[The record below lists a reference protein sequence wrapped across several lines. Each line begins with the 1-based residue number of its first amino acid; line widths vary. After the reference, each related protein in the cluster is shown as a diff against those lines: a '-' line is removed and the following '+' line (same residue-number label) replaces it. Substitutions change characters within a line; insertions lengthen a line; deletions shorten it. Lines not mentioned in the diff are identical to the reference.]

1 MMKWLI
7 FLLLCGLIFITL
19 QTPAVMVEKTQ
30 ASYAAMKVT
39 AEEEGK
45 TRVIE
50 RFSITAPIDAYM
62 KRIDLSA
69 GDTVKKGQTII
80 VLEPVPS
87 SVLDPSSRSQAEAIL
102 GASQELE
109 NIIEEISEAAKAE
122 LDLADISYTRA
133 DELHKKKHIAEHELD
148 VTKANKRRAE
158 AIYRAS
164 QFGWVFSKY
173 LTQMSHSTLDYEN
186 VRHTDQDSRSF
197 KISSTTI
204 GKVLNLAD
212 KSERLVKA
220 GELLMEIG
228 DVKYLEVEVEVLSK
242 IAVKLKPDMP
252 VELHDWGGEQ
262 FLQGK
267 IKTIEPSGF
276 MKVSALGVE
285 EQRVK
290 VIVSIHIP
298 SDDLSPSPKV
308 GLMRAK
314 VGDGFRIEARFILWQ
329 ADKVLQIPN
338 SALFID
344 KLTENKKQWAVYVID
359 DGRLKKRAVKIGYK
373 NNLMVEVL
381 EGLVEN
387 EVLVSYLSN
396 DLEEGLKVEI
406 R

>member
-7 FLLLCGLIFITL
+7 FLLLGGLIFITL

-45 TRVIE
+45 TRVID

-87 SVLDPSSRSQAEAIL
+87 SVLDPSSRSQAEAVL
-102 GASQELE
+102 GASQEME

-122 LDLADISYTRA
+122 LDLANISYTRA

-173 LTQMSHSTLDYEN
+173 LTQMSHSALDYEN
-186 VRHTDQDSRSF
+186 VRHTDQDSRIF
-197 KISSTTI
+197 KISSTTT

-220 GELLMEIG
+220 GELLMEVG
-228 DVKYLEVEVEVLSK
+228 DVKQLEVEVEVLSK
-242 IAVKLKPDMP
+242 IAVKLRPDMP

-267 IKTIEPSGF
+267 IKTIESSGF

-290 VIVSIHIP
+290 VIVSIHLH
-298 SDDLSPSPKV
+298 S
-308 GLMRAK
+308 GLPPHK
-314 VGDGFRIEARFILWQ
+314 IGDGFRIEARFILWQ

-344 KLTENKKQWAVYVID
+344 KLTENKKQWSVYVID
-359 DGRLKKRAVKIGYK
+359 DGRLKKRAVKIGHK
-373 NNLMVEVL
+373 NNLMAEVL

-396 DLEEGLKVEI
+396 DLEEDLKVEI

>member
-7 FLLLCGLIFITL
+7 FLLLGGLIFITL

-87 SVLDPSSRSQAEAIL
+87 SVLDPSSRSQAEAVL
-102 GASQELE
+102 GASQEME
-109 NIIEEISEAAKAE
+109 NIIKEISEAAKAE
-122 LDLADISYTRA
+122 LDLADISYIRA
-133 DELHKKKHIAEHELD
+133 DKLHKNKNIAEHELD

-173 LTQMSHSTLDYEN
+173 LTQMSHSALDYEN

-197 KISSTTI
+197 KISSTTT

-220 GELLMEIG
+220 GEMLMEIG

-242 IAVKLKPDMP
+242 IGVKLRPDMP
-252 VELHDWGGEQ
+252 VELHDWGGER

-267 IKTIEPSGF
+267 IKIIESSGF

-290 VIVSIHIP
+290 VIVSVNLP
-298 SDDLSPSPKV
+298 SGTKI
-308 GLMRAK
+308 
-314 VGDGFRIEARFILWQ
+314 GDGFRIEARFILWQ

-344 KLTENKKQWAVYVID
+344 KLTENKKQWAVYVIN
-359 DGRLKKRAVKIGYK
+359 DGRLKKRAVKIGHK
-373 NNLMVEVL
+373 NNLMAEVL

-396 DLEEGLKVEI
+396 DLEEDLKVEI